1 MINKEFHKTKVQMKS
16 EQEEIEASKNDIK
29 NFELIYNRYHEQIF
43 RYLYARVDNQHL
55 AADLCSQ
62 VFYKAMLNIDNYSF
76 KGVPFSSWLYRIAFN
91 EMNMHFR
98 RSSKDRTLN
107 IESTNVYELE
117 EEIEEEETEEN
128 KEQLLKALSGLP
140 EDQLCLIEMRYF
152 EKMSFNQIAQIM
164 GITEN
169 NAKVKVY
176 RTLDKIKKVFKI
188 KL

>member
-1 MINKEFHKTKVQMKS
+1 MINKEFHKTEVQINS
-16 EQEEIEASKNDIK
+16 EQEDIEAAKNDTK
-29 NFELIYNRYHEQIF
+29 NFEVLYNRYHEQIF

-62 VFYKAMLNIDNYSF
+62 VFYKAMLNLENYSY
-76 KGVPFSSWLYRIAFN
+76 KGVPFASWLYRIAFN

-98 RSSKDRTLN
+98 RNSKDRTIN
-107 IESTNVYELE
+107 IDSTNVCELE
-117 EEIEEEETEEN
+117 EEIEEQESEEN
-128 KEQLLKALSGLP
+128 KEHLLKALSGLP
-140 EDQLCLIEMRYF
+140 EDQLSLIEMRYF

-188 KL
+188 KS